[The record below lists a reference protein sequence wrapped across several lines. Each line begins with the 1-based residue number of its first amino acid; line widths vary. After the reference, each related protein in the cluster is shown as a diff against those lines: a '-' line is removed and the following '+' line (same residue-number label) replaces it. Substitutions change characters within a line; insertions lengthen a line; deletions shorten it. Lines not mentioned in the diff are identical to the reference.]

1 MQTHGTQRAVRF
13 VEQHRRVVRRAPL
26 VVDEAALGCLDALV
40 VRDTRLAVRDGARR
54 EVEQDGRF
62 TDTREGDAERVRAET
77 GVAAAERRDHEAAAD
92 VDEVD
97 ADEPRR
103 RALLGPVTDAADVV
117 GVAQAHER
125 ETVLAGP
132 FDADRHRVERHRL
145 TEAVHAVDDEDG
157 ARVRHRL
164 QFGVDDEP
172 TRGGRAD
179 VRRDHADTVRVVPR
193 EVGGDEVVG
202 DEARLAFVAAERVTD
217 GADEVVRH
225 GGRDDACGHGGRIG
239 RHVSSVG
246 VRESGPGGAR
256 ADPVP
261 TNDARLRPRSTT
273 TARV

>member
-1 MQTHGTQRAVRF
+1 M
-13 VEQHRRVVRRAPL
+13 
-26 VVDEAALGCLDALV
+26 
-40 VRDTRLAVRDGARR
+40 
-54 EVEQDGRF
+54 
-62 TDTREGDAERVRAET
+62 
-77 GVAAAERRDHEAAAD
+77 
-92 VDEVD
+92 
-97 ADEPRR
+97 
-103 RALLGPVTDAADVV
+103 
-117 GVAQAHER
+117 
-125 ETVLAGP
+125 
-132 FDADRHRVERHRL
+132 
-145 TEAVHAVDDEDG
+145 
-157 ARVRHRL
+157 
-164 QFGVDDEP
+164 
-172 TRGGRAD
+172 
-179 VRRDHADTVRVVPR
+179 RVVPR